1 MRHVCIFLYLCLV
14 KTAACKSVKED
25 ITDSPNNDNGS
36 IIKKLTK
43 RIGCLSVGSSAPGND
58 NVDFIDFGNGK
69 KNPDN
74 PDVPTCNFPSNWWQ
88 YNYPYDVIQ
97 LIRSQSQLQEN
108 NLIDSYTE
116 NHNDTTRGCFD
127 PKIGSFEVPIR
138 NCSVYFHK
146 ERRLDGLC
154 NDFKNVGT
162 GSRNYRFGRNVP
174 LNVTVQDDCNLYNP
188 NPRDIS
194 RKLMQRKEFIPAT
207 SINILIAGWVQFMIH
222 DWFGSGP
229 NDKSRHFEV
238 PVKDDDPD
246 FTTAI
251 KINRTRPDNCTRLP
265 GVTTK
270 ICKNFPRDFEFCKDA
285 KDYETHQNI
294 NTHWWDAS
302 QLYGVDAT
310 TNNRIRSKM
319 DGKLQLTADNR
330 LPIDSYNGLPVTGLA
345 IDWWVGLGM
354 FHIIWTREHNYVC
367 DMLKQRN
374 PTWDDDKLYHTARL
388 IIGGVIAK
396 IHTLEW
402 TPAILQNKLV
412 SLGLR
417 SNWYGVSLMEFAKGN
432 STLAK
437 ILTDIIPT
445 LANGIPGSVGKP
457 KNMRDVPY
465 SITQDF
471 IAVYRLHPLMPDTF
485 NIRNHLTGAIEN
497 SYQMQNVVFEKTE
510 KVFQENSLE
519 NLFYSFGNDHPGAM
533 TLHNY
538 PNFLRNL
545 TLPPTHPHGAGR
557 IDLATIDI
565 LRDRERGVPRYN
577 EFRRQLHLTPITS
590 FEDLTTNTAH
600 VKELRQVYND
610 DVEKIDLLIGSLA
623 ESPLP
628 EGFGFSDTFFRIF
641 LVMARRRLEADRF
654 FTDYYTPEF
663 YTQWGLDYIDRTYL
677 KDILLRHYPTL
688 SSQLQPNVTNVFI
701 PWKSQTTLDKKF
713 PYPDW

>member
-1 MRHVCIFLYLCLV
+1 MDSEISNCKDRIGYLEQSVQFLSDVKDEHTALKTKVDYLSNGIEST
-14 KTAACKSVKED
+14 KT
-25 ITDSPNNDNGS
+25 DNKIVRDKIES
-36 IIKKLTK
+36 IESQSLQQNLLFFAIEEKFEKVVVHDEEKGGATGQKGKTVQPIDNEICVETILDFCEKKLAIKDAKTK
-43 RIGCLSVGSSAPGND
+43 IKLERAYRLGKPSAEATKPRPIVVKFCEMSDREYVRSVSSRLKD
-58 NVDFIDFGNGK
+58 
-69 KNPDN
+69 
-74 PDVPTCNFPSNWWQ
+74 T
-88 YNYPYDVIQ
+88 NY
-97 LIRSQSQLQEN
+97 
-108 NLIDSYTE
+108 
-116 NHNDTTRGCFD
+116 
-127 PKIGSFEVPIR
+127 
-138 NCSVYFHK
+138 
-146 ERRLDGLC
+146 
-154 NDFKNVGT
+154 
-162 GSRNYRFGRNVP
+162 GRNVP

-246 FTTAI
+246 FTTVI

-565 LRDRERGVPRYN
+565 LRDRERGVPRV
-577 EFRRQLHLTPITS
+577 
-590 FEDLTTNTAH
+590 A
-600 VKELRQVYND
+600 
-610 DVEKIDLLIGSLA
+610 
-623 ESPLP
+623 LP